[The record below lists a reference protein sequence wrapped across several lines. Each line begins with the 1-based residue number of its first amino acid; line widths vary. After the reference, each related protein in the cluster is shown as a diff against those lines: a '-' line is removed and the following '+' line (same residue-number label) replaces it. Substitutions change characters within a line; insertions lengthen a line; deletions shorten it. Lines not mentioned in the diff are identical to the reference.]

1 MKRFLHIA
9 LVAMPFAMH
18 AQPRVL
24 HFTRT
29 SGFDHGTRGVSYV
42 LFQGIAQELGLLVDD
57 DASGAPFSD
66 PQLLGTYDAIVFANT
81 SGDAILDA
89 QQRAHFETWVAN
101 GGHVLGIH
109 AASDTYRHSSA
120 NGGNTGTWDFFAEL
134 IGASVQQNP
143 NHVNGTPSYAIQH
156 IGSHASTAD
165 LPDPW
170 VKNEEYY
177 YWEGGYYGPDN
188 VEVLRV
194 EETVGPNGLVNSYDA
209 PRAMSWTRSLPTG
222 SRVFYTALGHAAD
235 NYTSDTL
242 FRTHVMDAL
251 AWLLEGTTSVPLVHG
266 ETELHVLP
274 NPASCELT
282 IVADASWS
290 GMPMQLVD
298 VAGHVVLQGT
308 LTGERTTIPL
318 NDVPAGNYLLR
329 TPAAVRPLHIIR

>member
-9 LVAMPFAMH
+9 LVAVPFTMH

-29 SGFDHGTRGVSYV
+29 SGFDHGTRAVSYA

-89 QQRAHFETWVAN
+89 QQRAHFETWVAS
-101 GGHVLGIH
+101 GGHVLGVH
-109 AASDTYRHSSA
+109 AASDTYRHSTA

-143 NHVNGTPSYAIQH
+143 NHVSGTPSYAIQH

-209 PRAMSWTRSLPTG
+209 PRPMSWYRELPNG

-242 FRTHVMDAL
+242 FRTHVMAAL
-251 AWLLEGTTSVPLVHG
+251 AWLLEGSTSVPSVHG
-266 ETELHVLP
+266 EAELHVHP
-274 NPASCELT
+274 NPASGELS

-298 VAGHVVLQGT
+298 AAGCVVLQAT
-308 LTGERTTIPL
+308 LTGDRTTVPL
-318 NDVPAGNYLLR
+318 NGIPAGSYLVR
-329 TPAAVRPLHIIR
+329 TPGAVRPIQIMR

>member
-1 MKRFLHIA
+1 MKRFLYIA
-9 LVAMPFAMH
+9 LFAMPSAVH

-29 SGFDHGTRGVSYV
+29 SGFDHGTRAVSFS
-42 LFQGIAQELGLLVDD
+42 LFQGIAQDLGLLVDD

-66 PQLLGTYDAIVFANT
+66 PQVLGTYDAIVFANT

-109 AASDTYRHSSA
+109 AASDTYRHSTA
-120 NGGNTGTWDFFAEL
+120 NGGNTGMWDFYAEL

-143 NHVNGTPSYAIQH
+143 NHVSGTPSYAIQH
-156 IGSHASTAD
+156 IGSHASIAD

-209 PRAMSWTRSLPTG
+209 PRAMSWYRSLPTG

-242 FRTHVMDAL
+242 FRTHVKDAL
-251 AWLLEGTTSVPLVHG
+251 VWLLEGTTGIPRVDGGSG
-266 ETELHVLP
+266 LHIHP
-274 NPASCELT
+274 NPASGEVT
-282 IVADASWS
+282 VVGHASWT

-298 VAGHVVLQGT
+298 AAGCVVLQGR
-308 LTGERTTIPL
+308 LTGERTTFPL
-318 NDVPAGNYLLR
+318 NSLPAGIYLVC
-329 TPAAVRPLHIIR
+329 TPGAMRPIQIMR